1 MKIRFLA
8 STILL
13 SLLSSMAALEG
24 APPTEDDAKGYAKT
38 HTLEG
43 ITFTVTCANSGSI
56 NKLTITPKGLEGD
69 NSPITVEADGTVTGS
84 EVADLNGD
92 GSPEIYVYVNSAGS
106 GSYASLT
113 AYSTNNKKSLSEI
126 HLPELAEDK
135 KNAEGYMGHDEFRVV
150 EGTLVRRFPVY
161 KAGDSNAK
169 PTGKTR
175 HLQYKLKAG
184 EAGWLLKLD
193 KATDY

>member
-1 MKIRFLA
+1 
-8 STILL
+8 
-13 SLLSSMAALEG
+13 MAAPEG
-24 APPTEDDAKGYAKT
+24 DPPAAGTAKGYAKS
-38 HTLEG
+38 HTLQG
-43 ITFTVTCANSGSI
+43 ITFTVTCPNSGSI

-113 AYSTNNKKSLSEI
+113 AYSANNKKSLSQI
-126 HLPELAEDK
+126 YLPELSEDK
-135 KNAEGYMGHDEFRVV
+135 KHAKGYMGHDEFRVV
-150 EGTLVRRFPVY
+150 ENTLVRRFPIY

-175 HLQYKLKAG
+175 QLQYKLKAG

-193 KATDY
+193 KATEY